1 MSEYNRDTGILTLTL
16 DDALDFHSTADRK
29 PGENPSITFYAEK
42 LKNFGYKV
50 TNVTDDS
57 LDVNA
62 PEDEIFE
69 LLSGQ
74 QIYL

>member
-1 MSEYNRDTGILTLTL
+1 MSEYNRETGSLTISLTEL
-16 DDALDFHSTADRK
+16 RDFHSTANHQLYD
-29 PGENPSITFYAEK
+29 NPPIAFYSKK
-42 LKNFGYKV
+42 LQEFGYVVSNETEDELVVK
-50 TNVTDDS
+50 
-57 LDVNA
+57 A